1 MSNGKNTNW
10 ITDKFDKIKS
20 GFSNLKEK
28 INPNDASFKDYFSSA
43 VGDLK
48 HIIAGELG
56 GAKKEF
62 DRQKSISSEDFHKG
76 VNYNYGGLDA
86 DRVMR
91 PHTAEEIKNKEEY
104 MSTVGDESKL
114 QALMSGGFFGLAKNL
129 MTGNSK
135 EFDYNLATNKDFGGV
150 YSSATTIGD
159 RFKGYLN
166 DLSDGKVTYTE
177 PVEGTNKE
185 EGNFF
190 RNWYEAGVG
199 NAVDIGDHSNNDPT
213 NAFARFNRDRNWF
226 TEEGFKDRTRLLN
239 EKGMSAKD
247 FYTRKGYNL
256 LAEGE
261 TADNLT
267 GDEYENAID
276 FETWN
281 NPSARF
287 AMQTDSGEF
296 LPYDDSLTMEENL
309 KNNPGATLDEASSQ
323 YEQYDNLED
332 YNESE
337 KARYSDYMGDNL
349 EDESASIYFVGKEG
363 RDFLHD
369 KQDTINMVK
378 KSKHAPGKTKN
389 GDGLTEYASYPMA
402 YHFDHMGRQVNSPF
416 KDPFDYNQGS
426 DAKNKMSDEFLEKIK
441 GVGGLQMVEMLQDE
455 YGYEAKEPGGPRTRP
470 IGSEEGVGLGAYQQS
485 MGFDAETNRPYFA
498 FYDKYDLNPIG
509 GSGGEDLG
517 AGTAYEVY
525 DRIYLTQDPEGNWG
539 YDLTDVTE
547 DDVFRNGSVDKP
559 FETETN

>member
-20 GFSNLKEK
+20 GYSNLKKK
-28 INPNDASFKDYFSSA
+28 INPNDASFKDYFSTA

-48 HIIAGELG
+48 HIVAGEFT
-56 GAKKEF
+56 GAKREF
-62 DRQKSISSEDFHKG
+62 NRQKSISSEDFHKG
-76 VNYNYGGLDA
+76 ASYNYGNVDA

-114 QALMSGGFFGLAKNL
+114 QAIMSGGFFGLAKNL

-135 EFDYNLATNKDFGGV
+135 EFDYNLATNKDFGGG
-150 YSSATTIGD
+150 YSEATPIGD

-166 DLSDGKVTYTE
+166 DLKDGKVTYTE
-177 PVEGTNKE
+177 PVKGTTEGQ
-185 EGNFF
+185 GDFM
-190 RNWYEAGVG
+190 RNWWEAGVG
-199 NAVDIGDHSNNDPT
+199 NAVDIGDHSDNDPT
-213 NAFARFNRDRNWF
+213 NALARFNRDRNWF

-247 FYTRKGYNL
+247 FYTRRGNNL

-261 TADNLT
+261 TTDNLT
-267 GDEYENAID
+267 GEAYENAID
-276 FETWN
+276 FDTWN
-281 NPSARF
+281 NPNTRF
-287 AMQTDSGEF
+287 AMQTAGGEF
-296 LPYDDSLTMEENL
+296 LQYDDSLTMEENL
-309 KNNPGATLDEASSQ
+309 KNNPGATLDDVKSQ
-323 YEQYDNLED
+323 YEQYDNLDD
-332 YNESE
+332 YRESE
-337 KARYSDYMGDNL
+337 KARYSDYMGDTL
-349 EDESASIYFVGKEG
+349 EDESASLYFVGKEG
-363 RDFLHD
+363 RDFIHD

-378 KSKHAPGKTKN
+378 KSKYAPGKTKN
-389 GDGLTEYASYPMA
+389 GDSLTEYASYPMA
-402 YHFDHMGRQVNSPF
+402 YHLDRVGEQGGQLNSPF
-416 KDPFDYNQGS
+416 TDPFGYNEGG
-426 DAKNKMSDEFLEKIK
+426 DEEFLEKIK

-470 IGSEEGVGLGAYQQS
+470 IGKMEDVGLGAYQQS

-547 DDVFRNGSVDKP
+547 DDVFRNGNVDKP
-559 FETETN
+559 FEIETN